1 MVPTHIPHN
10 SESAFFLGHPVYI
23 QKYQSFSKRTPVP
36 FARPKHFSCS
46 NIEGVFN
53 FSSPFSVPK
62 FKKNCWALRRFHIY
76 IENFLK
82 SSSPFCSKMK
92 TRWANKVPL
101 CIELCEKVA
110 LVACNSFFVY
120 FPLRSHY
127 IFAIDIMLPEMLLS
141 RSNIFYHNLI
151 LLKIY
156 IHWFSINHSI
166 NRLRT
171 HS

>member
-1 MVPTHIPHN
+1 MKNEGKHKAKTNKCYQWI
-10 SESAFFLGHPVYI
+10 A
-23 QKYQSFSKRTPVP
+23 QKYKSFSKRTPVP
-36 FARPKHFSCS
+36 STWPKHFSCS

-62 FKKNCWALRRFHIY
+62 LKKKLLSFEALSY

-92 TRWANKVPL
+92 TRWANKAPL
-101 CIELCEKVA
+101 CNELCEKVA

-141 RSNIFYHNLI
+141 R
-151 LLKIY
+151 
-156 IHWFSINHSI
+156 
-166 NRLRT
+166 
-171 HS
+171 